1 MRKWVPGFTPNPV
14 LPAHLMERT
23 VGKSA
28 SPSQC
33 EGPVTYDPTG
43 TAHTYTTHLPC
54 SRQNSEHVTYA
65 CMHAQLCPTLCH
77 PWAVAHQ
84 APLSAT
90 PWAIACQAPLSMGFS
105 SQEYWNGL
113 PLPPQGIFNLDS
125 GIEPKSLRSPALA
138 GGFFTTNA
146 NIYIF
151 NIYTKVNSK

>member
-1 MRKWVPGFTPNPV
+1 MRKRVPGFTLHPV
-14 LPAHLMERT
+14 LPAHLMGRT

-43 TAHTYTTHLPC
+43 TAHMYTTHLPC
-54 SRQNSEHVTYA
+54 SRQNSEHVTYV

-90 PWAIACQAPLSMGFS
+90 PWAIACQASPSMGFS
-105 SQEYWNGL
+105 SQEYWSGL
-113 PLPPQGIFNLDS
+113 PFPSPTTHMDIF
-125 GIEPKSLRSPALA
+125 KSLLS
-138 GGFFTTNA
+138 
-146 NIYIF
+146 
-151 NIYTKVNSK
+151 S